1 MNAKCSTRSVHQT
14 LHPLT
19 GLQKLAYYTVV
30 SAHQQC
36 KLWRTCLEG
45 ERGSMGVA
53 KLSACCSESA
63 LLIPADKQ
71 DLTQAAS
78 STDFAVTK
86 YTGKTLTFCQAST
99 GFVQHMLY
107 TSCCSVSCTL
117 VCKAYKATQSATCT
131 IHMYALSCKA
141 MSKDDVLTCAA
152 LAK

>member
-1 MNAKCSTRSVHQT
+1 MNAKCSTRCVHQM
-14 LHPLT
+14 LHTLT

-78 STDFAVTK
+78 STSFAVTK
-86 YTGKTLTFCQAST
+86 YTGKTSTFCQAST
-99 GFVQHMLY
+99 GFVQRMLY
-107 TSCCSVSCTL
+107 TFCCSLSCTL
-117 VCKAYKATQSATCT
+117 VCKTYKETQSAACT
-131 IHMYALSCKA
+131 IHMYALFLQSLQCQK
-141 MSKDDVLTCAA
+141 MMC
-152 LAK
+152 

>member
-1 MNAKCSTRSVHQT
+1 MPNAVHAGYTKCYICSRACRS
-14 LHPLT
+14 LLT
-19 GLQKLAYYTVV
+19 TQIV

-78 STDFAVTK
+78 STSFAVTK
-86 YTGKTLTFCQAST
+86 YTGKTSTFCQAST
-99 GFVQHMLY
+99 GFVQRMLY
-107 TSCCSVSCTL
+107 TFCCSLSCTWF
-117 VCKAYKATQSATCT
+117 VKPTKKHSQQHASYICT
-131 IHMYALSCKA
+131 LFSCKA
-141 MSKDDVLTCAA
+141 CNVKR
-152 LAK
+152 